1 MSNAPLAPLTLALSK
16 GRIFEETMPLLAE
29 AGIEVPENPESSRK
43 LILPTSDPGL
53 RLIIVREMCIRDRR
67 PVGPGDPRA
76 PAVSA
81 ITYAGV
87 GAGIALTGLAC
98 LALMASGAGANAN
111 WTALGGLTLALS
123 ALAWPGLN
131 RPAPAHHLAAAPA
144 PGRLPPGIGRLA
156 LHYGVFGA
164 GYIIPA
170 TRCV

>member
-1 MSNAPLAPLTLALSK
+1 
-16 GRIFEETMPLLAE
+16 
-29 AGIEVPENPESSRK
+29 
-43 LILPTSDPGL
+43 
-53 RLIIVREMCIRDRR
+53 
-67 PVGPGDPRA
+67 A

-111 WTALGGLTLALS
+111 WTALGALTLALS

-131 RPAPAHHLAAAPA
+131 RPAPARHLAAAPA
-144 PGRLPPGIGRLA
+144 PGRLPPGIGQLA

-164 GYIIPA
+164 GY
-170 TRCV
+170 